1 MPMHDVDLI
10 YKKTAVL
17 YNRGQPHFASCTSLT
32 QTCLNLLND
41 SAKYRYFGSYAGT
54 PSVKY
59 NIFANDNGVSRP
71 IRPDLYIEDHQELAT
86 AQARMIKAL
95 GKGAAD
101 WDEKTVRLAT
111 RVIYTSVMSF
121 ACCIDL
127 WKRSSRKTPG
137 TFFEIYFAG
146 LIPCAFSDALLSKHI
161 PLPGVSKAEE
171 DELEE
176 AEETQDDGSSVA
188 TDLVI
193 ARPKFK
199 SKIVIPLKI
208 TTRERIVQPFAHQ
221 RILDSA
227 FGKGRYHSFLTC
239 VSETQL
245 DHKTQSVKQV
255 CVPGTV
261 KLFQKHLGQ
270 ISGLYYCDVPQRYA
284 AADMAECLPVKEIGE
299 IFRDL
304 GQLFNT

>member
-1 MPMHDVDLI
+1 MRDVERLF
-10 YKKTAVL
+10 KATAAL
-17 YNRGQPHFASCTSLT
+17 YNKNQPHFQSCRALIDNCLTLLGTSS
-32 QTCLNLLND
+32 N
-41 SAKYRYFGSYAGT
+41 YRHFGSYAGN
-54 PSVKY
+54 PPVIY
-59 NIFANDNGVSRP
+59 NVFENDDGVSRP
-71 IRPDLYIEDHQELAT
+71 VRPDLFINSRKDLADAQSQMMTDLANGPANWDDKAVQLAT
-86 AQARMIKAL
+86 S
-95 GKGAAD
+95 
-101 WDEKTVRLAT
+101 
-111 RVIYTSVMSF
+111 VIYTSVMSF

-146 LIPCAFSDALLSKHI
+146 LIPYVFNDATLSKHI
-161 PLPGVSKAEE
+161 ALPGISDAEE

-176 AEETQDDGSSVA
+176 AEGEPDGGSSVA

-193 ARPKFK
+193 ARPNFERM
-199 SKIVIPLKI
+199 IVIPLKI

-227 FGKGRYHSFLTC
+227 FGDGRYSSFLTC

-261 KLFQKHLGQ
+261 KLFQRHLGQ
-270 ISGLYYCDVPQRYA
+270 ISGLYYCDVPQRYG
-284 AADMAECLPVKEIGE
+284 AADMAAILPVKEIGE
-299 IFRDL
+299 IFRDF
-304 GQLFNT
+304 GRYFNG

>member
-1 MPMHDVDLI
+1 MRDIEILFRET
-10 YKKTAVL
+10 TAL
-17 YNRGQPHFASCTSLT
+17 YNRNQPHFTSCRSLIER
-32 QTCLNLLND
+32 CLKLLRRSSDYQN
-41 SAKYRYFGSYAGT
+41 FGLYNGFPPVSYNVFLSGH
-54 PSVKY
+54 S
-59 NIFANDNGVSRP
+59 VSRP
-71 IRPDLYIEDHQELAT
+71 VRPDLFICDPSELHM
-86 AQARMIKAL
+86 AQTRMISHL
-95 GKGAAD
+95 TKGPAD
-101 WDEKTVRLAT
+101 WDKDTVRLAT

-146 LIPCAFSDALLSKHI
+146 LVPHVFPDAILTKHI
-161 PLPGVSKAEE
+161 PLRGISVREDDQQQDPEE
-171 DELEE
+171 GDNG
-176 AEETQDDGSSVA
+176 GSSVA

-193 ARPKFK
+193 ERPKLIR
-199 SKIVIPLKI
+199 KIVVPLKI

-227 FGKGRYHSFLTC
+227 FGAGRYHSFLTC
-239 VSETQL
+239 ISETQL
-245 DHKTQSVKQV
+245 DLKTKTVNQV

-261 KLFQKHLGQ
+261 KLFQRHLGQ

-284 AADMAECLPVKEIGE
+284 AADMAACLPVKEIGE

-304 GQLFNT
+304 THHFNG